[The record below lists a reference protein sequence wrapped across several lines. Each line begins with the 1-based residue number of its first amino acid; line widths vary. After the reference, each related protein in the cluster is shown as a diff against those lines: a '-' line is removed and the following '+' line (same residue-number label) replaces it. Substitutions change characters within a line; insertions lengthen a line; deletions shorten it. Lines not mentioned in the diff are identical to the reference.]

1 MSTNK
6 VTLFQLF
13 IIVLLVAAVIGSKVN
28 KERQLRQQQKQLSGG
43 GAGAATNG
51 AEKGHQS
58 EAPGGQDP
66 IDFGYISDSQGLPTR
81 FGDEDDVIFAKRRN
95 ETGPV
100 ANLHAPSFLP
110 GTGGTGTGQAGSS
123 VANVKPSSGHGD
135 DYDYDYEE
143 ELDHPEE
150 NDSRDKDNGGSNHN
164 HDLGG
169 DYTDGFDT
177 DAIDQIESFG
187 EGSDTTSSLP
197 VFLLEPQSTY
207 VIKNRP
213 AVLQCKAS
221 HAFQIS
227 FKCSGGN
234 KPPLTT
240 HETHVDPHTGV
251 QLLEATTTITRELVD
266 EFFGRGPFKCDC
278 RARSSRG
285 VVRTQPAT
293 IQVAYIKR
301 QISISPKTVRVEMG
315 GRAEIV
321 CNVNATPVAKINW
334 HKNGAPLVGNPP
346 MLITVEDKVLIAHVT
361 MQDMANYT
369 CVAENIA
376 GKRVS
381 DPVSFTVYVD
391 GGWSSWGPWTDCK
404 CPGQPK
410 QGQKRARMCNNPLP
424 LNSGAPCVGHNTE
437 TTPDCLPCT
446 AGRWSPWSEW
456 SECGPDCTQTRQRA
470 CIGGPIMA
478 SSSAAAA
485 LVANSTGSNDKQS
498 PYDSSTI
505 NCVGKSLQS
514 AKCSGGTCN
523 YSVQGSN
530 WTIYAGLA
538 LTAAVCIAIGAG
550 LMRIAR
556 RKKTIPAYNL
566 ARSEMPSEYFPTE
579 SKKLTH
585 FQPDLTQNTVAINYE
600 YPLTPHHVSSQPTSQ
615 HHLLQH
621 QQQQQSQHH
630 GMLTGQQSHPGGGGP
645 HHQSNSLKNSV
656 PFPRS
661 NSEHHYDV
669 PHLCNNYM
677 YPVDKISINE
687 SYSSS
692 SYSKRVCSVESL
704 ATSTN
709 TSGES
714 NYDHAVVA
722 NSTLTAATP
731 ADQPAPT
738 FQGTDY
744 TQMTLTLAGA
754 LMRLNT
760 YSAALLVPEGA
771 VSKHQKQTIVLSIV
785 KDDKF
790 SIQSQGSRITCLSP
804 VVFCGPPDIKILKP
818 IVLKVPHCAENL
830 SNWQFSL
837 YYSPDSATRWNEVVT
852 LGKENINT
860 PAFVQ
865 IDKKYAYVLTEAFGK
880 YVLVGESANDIQ
892 ERVACKKLRM
902 FICGPSTVPEFS
914 DVSIRI
920 YIVEDNPGAE
930 ERCRYCEQ
938 EIGGVVLGKSS
949 VLHFSDNSQD
959 LCIDIRCVGGWKSKP
974 FGDRQVIPFSHV
986 WNNSNSTLHCS
997 FTLSR
1002 TEHDKC
1008 DFKIDVQAIQEN
1020 SGYSVAPSCLSISS
1034 FTPLSKDGT
1043 NCQHSSS
1050 SFETMTICSVGSNS
1064 ANGEHNVINTDKFRL
1079 TKLVKKKL
1087 CKCLDPP
1094 TQKGND
1100 WRMLAAH
1107 LSVDRYLAYFATKP
1121 SPTDQILDLW
1131 ECRNRD
1137 LNALCNLIEICR
1149 NMGRHDAVSIL
1160 QEIQAPSWL

>member
-1 MSTNK
+1 MSINK

-13 IIVLLVAAVIGSKVN
+13 IIVLSVGVVIGSKVN
-28 KERQLRQQQKQLSGG
+28 KERQLRQQQKLLGG
-43 GAGAATNG
+43 
-51 AEKGHQS
+51 EDKGHRS
-58 EAPGGQDP
+58 GFGEDAM
-66 IDFGYISDSQGLPTR
+66 DFGYISDSQGLPTR
-81 FGDEDDVIFAKRRN
+81 FGDEDDVLYAKKQN
-95 ETGPV
+95 ESGAQP
-100 ANLHAPSFLP
+100 LLP
-110 GTGGTGTGQAGSS
+110 GGVVGGTNGQQSPS
-123 VANVKPSSGHGD
+123 VANVKPLLGHD
-135 DYDYDYEE
+135 NDYDYDYEE
-143 ELDHPEE
+143 ELEHPDE
-150 NDSRDKDNGGSNHN
+150 NDSHDKDIGSSNHN
-164 HDLGG
+164 HDIG
-169 DYTDGFDT
+169 DYTDSFDGV
-177 DAIDQIESFG
+177 DQIESFG

-197 VFLLEPQSTY
+197 VFLVEPQNTY

-240 HETHVDPHTGV
+240 QETHVDPHTGV
-251 QLLEATTTITRELVD
+251 QLQEASTTITREQVD

-278 RARSSRG
+278 QARSSRG

-301 QISISPKTVRVEMG
+301 QISISPKSVRVELG
-315 GRAEIV
+315 GRAELI
-321 CNVNATPVAKINW
+321 CSVNATPVAKIAW
-334 HKNGAPLVGNPP
+334 YKNGIPLVPNPP
-346 MLITVEDKVLIAHVT
+346 VVITVEDKVLIAHVT

-381 DPVSFTVYVD
+381 EPVSLTVYVD

-404 CPGQPK
+404 CPGHPK
-410 QGQKRARMCNNPLP
+410 QGQKRSRVCNNPLP

-437 TTPDCLPCT
+437 TTSDCLPCT
-446 AGRWSPWSEW
+446 AGRWSQWSDW
-456 SECGPDCTQTRQRA
+456 SLCTPDCTQTRHRY
-470 CIGGPIMA
+470 CIGGPIAA
-478 SSSAAAA
+478 SSSVSSAAAA
-485 LVANSTGSNDKQS
+485 LLVANSSTGAGQHDKQQ
-498 PYDSSTI
+498 PYDGSTI
-505 NCVGKSLQS
+505 NCVGKSLQTIS
-514 AKCSGGTCN
+514 CAGGACN

-530 WTIYAGLA
+530 WTIYVGLA
-538 LTAAVCIAIGAG
+538 FTAAVCIAIGAT
-550 LMRIAR
+550 LTRIAR
-556 RKKTIPAYNL
+556 RKKTIPAYDL
-566 ARSEMPSEYFPTE
+566 ARSEMPSEYFPNE

-600 YPLTPHHVSSQPTSQ
+600 YPLTPHHQQATPQ
-615 HHLLQH
+615 HHQHLL
-621 QQQQQSQHH
+621 QQQQSQHH
-630 GMLTGQQSHPGGGGP
+630 GILPGGQQQPPPPPPSSHPGG
-645 HHQSNSLKNSV
+645 NSLKSSL

-661 NSEHHYDV
+661 SSEHHYDV
-669 PHLCNNYM
+669 PHLCNNYI
-677 YPVDKISINE
+677 YPLDKISINE

-714 NYDHAVVA
+714 NYDHALLG
-722 NSTLTAATP
+722 NSTLPAAIDQTP
-731 ADQPAPT
+731 IGIRAA
-738 FQGTDY
+738 DY
-744 TQMTLTLAGA
+744 TQMTLTPAGT

-760 YSAALLVPEGA
+760 YSVALLIPEGA
-771 VSKHQKQTIVLSIV
+771 ISKHQKQNVVLSIV
-785 KDDKF
+785 RDDKF
-790 SIQSQGSRITCLSP
+790 SIQIPGSRVTFLSP
-804 VVFCGPPDIKILKP
+804 VVQCGPSDTKIHKP
-818 IVLKVPHCAENL
+818 AVLKMPHCAENL

-837 YYSPDSATRWNEVVT
+837 FYSPDSVSRWSEVVT
-852 LGKENINT
+852 IGKENINT

-865 IDKKYAYVLTEAFGK
+865 IDKRYAYVLTESFGK

-938 EIGGVVLGKSS
+938 EIGGVLLGKST
-949 VLHFSDNSQD
+949 VLYFSDNCQD
-959 LCIDIRCVGGWKSKP
+959 LSIDIKCVGGWKAKP

-986 WNNSNSTLHCS
+986 WNDSNSTLHCS

-1020 SGYSVAPSCLSISS
+1020 CAFNVTPSTLSISS
-1034 FTPLSKDGT
+1034 FTPLSKDGS

-1050 SFETMTICSVGSNS
+1050 SFETMTICSVGSSS
-1064 ANGEHNVINTDKFRL
+1064 AHSEHNVINTDKFRL
-1079 TKLVKKKL
+1079 TKPMKKRL

-1107 LSVDRYLAYFATKP
+1107 LHVDRYLAYFATKP

-1137 LNALCNLIEICR
+1137 LNAVCNLIEICR

-1160 QEIQAPSWL
+1160 QEIQTPSWL

>member
-1 MSTNK
+1 MGINK

-13 IIVLLVAAVIGSKVN
+13 IIALSLSPVIGSKVN
-28 KERQLRQQQKQLSGG
+28 KERQLRQQQQQHSHQKDS
-43 GAGAATNG
+43 AA
-51 AEKGHQS
+51 
-58 EAPGGQDP
+58 
-66 IDFGYISDSQGLPTR
+66 DFGYISDSHGLPTR
-81 FGDEDDVIFAKRRN
+81 FGDEDDVIFAKKQN
-95 ETGPV
+95 ESQHH
-100 ANLHAPSFLP
+100 LL
-110 GTGGTGTGQAGSS
+110 GGGGGGGGAIIGQGSVS
-123 VANVKPSSGHGD
+123 NVKPSLLGHGNDYD
-135 DYDYDYEE
+135 DYDYEQ
-143 ELDHPEE
+143 ELDHPDD
-150 NDSRDKDNGGSNHN
+150 NDSHGKDGGGANGHGLDS
-164 HDLGG
+164 G
-169 DYTDGFDT
+169 DYTDGFDG
-177 DAIDQIESFG
+177 DAIDHIESFG
-187 EGSDTTSSLP
+187 DGSDTTSLLP
-197 VFLLEPQSTY
+197 VFLVEPQSTY

-251 QLLEATTTITRELVD
+251 QLQEASTTITREQVD

-278 RARSSRG
+278 HARSSRG
-285 VVRTQPAT
+285 VVRTQSAT

-301 QISISPKTVRVEMG
+301 QISITPKSIRVELG
-315 GRAEIV
+315 GRAEII
-321 CNVNATPVAKINW
+321 CNVNATPVAKISW
-334 HKNGAPLVGNPP
+334 LKNGIPLVANPP
-346 MLITVEDKVLIAHVT
+346 VVITVDDKVLIAHVT

-381 DPVSFTVYVD
+381 DPVSLTVFVD

-404 CPGQPK
+404 CPGHPK
-410 QGQKRARMCNNPLP
+410 QGQKRTRVCNNPQP
-424 LNSGAPCVGHNTE
+424 MNSGAPCVGHNTE

-456 SECGPDCTQTRQRA
+456 SECAPDCTQTRHRS
-470 CIGGPIMA
+470 CIGGPVVA

-485 LVANSTGSNDKQS
+485 LVANTTSGMLDKQ
-498 PYDSSTI
+498 PYDGSTI

-514 AKCSGGTCN
+514 AKCTGGACS

-530 WTIYAGLA
+530 WTIYVGLA

-550 LMRIAR
+550 LMRLAR

-585 FQPDLTQNTVAINYE
+585 FQPDVTQGINYE
-600 YPLTPHHVSSQPTSQ
+600 YPLTPHHQPTSQ
-615 HHLLQH
+615 LHLL
-621 QQQQQSQHH
+621 QQQQQQQPHH
-630 GMLTGQQSHPGGGGP
+630 GMLPTTADRTGQHQHPGGL
-645 HHQSNSLKNSV
+645 HQSNSLKHSL
-656 PFPRS
+656 PIHRS
-661 NSEHHYDV
+661 SSQEHHYDV

-677 YPVDKISINE
+677 FPLDKISINE

-709 TSGES
+709 TSGDS
-714 NYDHAVVA
+714 NYDQALIV
-722 NSTLTAATP
+722 NSTL
-731 ADQPAPT
+731 PAPVDQIASNGLRT
-738 FQGTDY
+738 TDY
-744 TQMTLTLAGA
+744 TQMTLTPAGA

-760 YSAALLVPEGA
+760 YYVALLIPEGA
-771 VSKHQKQTIVLSIV
+771 ISKHQKQSVVLSIV
-785 KDDKF
+785 KDEKF
-790 SIQSQGSRITCLSP
+790 SIQSPGSRITFLSP
-804 VVFCGPPDIKILKP
+804 VVFCGPPDTKVHKP

-837 YYSPDSATRWNEVVT
+837 YHSADGSGRWNEAVT
-852 LGKENINT
+852 IGKENINT

-865 IDKKYAYVLTEAFGK
+865 IDKRYAYVLTEAFGK

-914 DVSIRI
+914 DVSVRI

-938 EIGGVVLGKSS
+938 EIGGVLLGKST
-949 VLHFSDNSQD
+949 VLYFSDNSQD

-974 FGDRQVIPFSHV
+974 YGDRQVIPFSHV

-1020 SGYSVAPSCLSISS
+1020 CGFNVAPSTLSISS
-1034 FTPLSKDGT
+1034 FTPLSKDGS

-1079 TKLVKKKL
+1079 SKLVKKKL

-1137 LNALCNLIEICR
+1137 LNAVCNLIEICR

-1160 QEIQAPSWL
+1160 QEIPTPSWL

>member
-1 MSTNK
+1 MSINK

-13 IIVLLVAAVIGSKVN
+13 IIVLSVAVVIGSKVN
-28 KERQLRQQQKQLSGG
+28 KERQLRQQQQKFLSGG
-43 GAGAATNG
+43 GSASATNG
-51 AEKGHQS
+51 EDKGHQS
-58 EAPGGQDP
+58 SAAEDP
-66 IDFGYISDSQGLPTR
+66 IDFGYISDSQGLPTK
-81 FGDEDDVIFAKRRN
+81 FGDEDDVVFAKKHN
-95 ETGPV
+95 ESG
-100 ANLHAPSFLP
+100 ANHPLLP
-110 GTGGTGTGQAGSS
+110 GVSSSGTDSGQNSPVS
-123 VANVKPSSGHGD
+123 NVKPLLGHGS

-143 ELDHPEE
+143 ELDHPDD
-150 NDSRDKDNGGSNHN
+150 NDSRDKDIGGGSNRN
-164 HDLGG
+164 HDLG
-169 DYTDGFDT
+169 DYTDGFDV

-197 VFLLEPQSTY
+197 VFLVEPQSTY

-240 HETHVDPHTGV
+240 LETHVDPHTGV
-251 QLLEATTTITRELVD
+251 QLQEATTTITRELVD

-278 RARSSRG
+278 HARSSRG

-301 QISISPKTVRVEMG
+301 QISITPKSVRVELG
-315 GRAEIV
+315 GRAEII
-321 CNVNATPVAKINW
+321 CSVNATPVAKISW
-334 HKNGAPLVGNPP
+334 HKNGIPLVANPP
-346 MLITVEDKVLIAHVT
+346 VVITVEDKVLIAHVT

-381 DPVSFTVYVD
+381 DPVSLTVYVD

-404 CPGQPK
+404 CPGHPK
-410 QGQKRARMCNNPLP
+410 QGQKRSRVCNNPLP

-446 AGRWSPWSEW
+446 AGRWSSWSEW
-456 SECGPDCTQTRQRA
+456 SECAPDCTQTRHRS
-470 CIGGPIMA
+470 CIGGPIVA

-485 LVANSTGSNDKQS
+485 LVANSSTGSNDKQS
-498 PYDSSTI
+498 YDSSTI

-514 AKCSGGTCN
+514 AKCSGGACN

-530 WTIYAGLA
+530 WTIYLGLA
-538 LTAAVCIAIGAG
+538 LTAAICIAIGAG
-550 LMRIAR
+550 LTRIAR

-600 YPLTPHHVSSQPTSQ
+600 YPLTPHHHSQPTSQ

-621 QQQQQSQHH
+621 QQQQSQHH
-630 GMLTGQQSHPGGGGP
+630 GMLAGQQSSHPAGGGAIGP
-645 HHQSNSLKNSV
+645 GHQQSNSLKNSV

-677 YPVDKISINE
+677 YPLDKISINE

-722 NSTLTAATP
+722 NSALSASTL
-731 ADQPAPT
+731 DQPAAGFRT
-738 FQGTDY
+738 TDC

-760 YSAALLVPEGA
+760 YSVALLVPEGA
-771 VSKHQKQTIVLSIV
+771 ASKHQKQNIVLSIV

-790 SIQSQGSRITCLSP
+790 SIQSQGSKITCLSP
-804 VVFCGPPDIKILKP
+804 VVCCGPPDTKIHKS

-837 YYSPDSATRWNEVVT
+837 YHSPDSATRWSEVVT

-865 IDKKYAYVLTEAFGK
+865 IDKRYAYILAEAFGK

-949 VLHFSDNSQD
+949 VLYFSDNSQD

-1020 SGYSVAPSCLSISS
+1020 SGFSIAPSCLSISS
-1034 FTPLSKDGT
+1034 FTPLSKDGS

-1064 ANGEHNVINTDKFRL
+1064 ATGEHNVINTDKFRL

-1107 LSVDRYLAYFATKP
+1107 LNVDRYLAYFATKP

-1137 LNALCNLIEICR
+1137 LNAVCNLIEICR

-1160 QEIQAPSWL
+1160 QEIQTPSWL